1 MSRGVRRT
9 INERLVEGININIG
23 SLTFSRDENQRT
35 DIVPQL
41 RGFAI

>member
-1 MSRGVRRT
+1 MSRGVKRT
-9 INERLVEGININIG
+9 INKKLVEGIKINIG
-23 SLTFSRDENQRT
+23 RFAFSRDENQRT